1 MDFPRAIPTKFS
13 LTMITRIPSSPLSSA
28 TPSPRLHPLDGV
40 AGPSR
45 HSSMLSGDGRDD
57 RSRTSSTI
65 ALTITAE
72 DEESELTE
80 EDGEDEGEEEEEEEE
95 EELEDKP
102 DRDVEEDGSL
112 GLPVKRYLLSVSL

>member
-1 MDFPRAIPTKFS
+1 
-13 LTMITRIPSSPLSSA
+13 
-28 TPSPRLHPLDGV
+28 
-40 AGPSR
+40 
-45 HSSMLSGDGRDD
+45 MLSGDGRDD

-80 EDGEDEGEEEEEEEE
+80 EDGEDEGE
-95 EELEDKP
+95 DKP